1 MNQCQDDLMELD
13 APDIKAFILN
23 LPVMDIDQII
33 LQAYSIKEDSDMLKV
48 RYISLV
54 QIEL

>member
-23 LPVMDIDQII
+23 LPPMDIDQII
-33 LQAYSIKEDSDMLKV
+33 LQAYSIKEDSEMLHFEV
-48 RYISLV
+48 GSIQQS
-54 QIEL
+54 I